1 MGDGVLAQRA
11 EVMKC
16 DITIFRSISWSPV
29 GDGVLAQHAEVTRC
43 ERPMVM
49 KMTVGDGVLDVPL
62 G

>member
-1 MGDGVLAQRA
+1 
-11 EVMKC
+11 MKLK
-16 DITIFRSISWSPV
+16 ILFTLTLPSPIGRGKYFV

-43 ERPMVM
+43 ERPVVV